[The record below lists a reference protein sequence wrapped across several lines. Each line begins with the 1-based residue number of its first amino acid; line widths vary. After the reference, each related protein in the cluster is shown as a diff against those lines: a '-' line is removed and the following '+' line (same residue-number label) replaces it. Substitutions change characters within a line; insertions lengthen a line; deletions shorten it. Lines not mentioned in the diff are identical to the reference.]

1 MPSFKR
7 LGGKLAYHSKVFFAG
22 KSLIKPKCNFVCGG
36 ILLLRKFPYAAAA
49 KCQLGLIFRPVIFC

>member
-7 LGGKLAYHSKVFFAG
+7 LGGKLAYHSKGFFAG